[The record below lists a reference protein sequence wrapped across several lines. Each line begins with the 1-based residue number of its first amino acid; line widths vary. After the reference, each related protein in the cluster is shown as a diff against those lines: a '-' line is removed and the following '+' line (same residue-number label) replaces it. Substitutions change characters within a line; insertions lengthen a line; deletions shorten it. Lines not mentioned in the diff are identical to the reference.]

1 MIFQVFQGL
10 VFRLVLIGFDLVFP
24 GVVFGISY
32 GIDWIWF
39 GIFFGVFTPCLVLLQ
54 YQIPDRDMSDQNTKI
69 GLNLKVRLARRPNFE
84 N

>member
-24 GVVFGISY
+24 GVVFGISC

-39 GIFFGVFTPCLVLLQ
+39 GIFFGVFTSCLVLLQ
-54 YQIPDRDMSDQNTKI
+54 YQIPDRDMSVHMRTSYACTQITC
-69 GLNLKVRLARRPNFE
+69 VFRM
-84 N
+84 